1 MGLVNFVAVLVEG
14 FSVMTKLAIVFAVAV
29 AALALIASTTLGR
42 VQRQISAAQLAPLPM
57 MTNQHVSPMQMTDF
71 SVVFDSNE
79 TK

>member
-1 MGLVNFVAVLVEG
+1 MYLRV
-14 FSVMTKLAIVFAVAV
+14 SVMTKLAIVFAVAV
-29 AALALIASTTLGR
+29 AALALIAFTTLGR

-57 MTNQHVSPMQMTDF
+57 MTNQHLSPTQMTDF